1 MIPQSEQEIE
11 QELKNKG
18 KTGPR
23 LTPAL
28 IDAQIV
34 SEDYHV
40 FEPTMTVCCLT
51 LQNGF
56 KVIGSSAAASPENF
70 DAEIGRRIA
79 RDHAREQIW
88 PLAGYALRQKLH
100 DVANG

>member
-11 QELKNKG
+11 QQLKNKG

-70 DAEIGRRIA
+70 DAGIGRRIA
-79 RDHAREQIW
+79 RDHARESVWQ
-88 PLAGYALRQKLH
+88 LEGYALRQRLY
-100 DVANG
+100 DIAGG